1 MKDDK
6 IFSFLK
12 ALKKNNNREWFEKNK
27 PKYMAAKAEFE
38 FLVHDLIKGISK
50 FDKKFSPDTDAKDC
64 IFRIYKDVRFSKDKT
79 PYKTHFGAY
88 FSPGGRKSS
97 VAGYY
102 FHMEPGNVFLAG
114 GNWQPE
120 APQLNAIRQ
129 EIDYNGGKLES
140 ILNSKNFRKYFN
152 GLSDEDKLKTVPKG
166 YDKDNKRIELLKLKS
181 FISYCN
187 MADKRASAKDFD
199 KQVCERFKAM
209 FPLIVFLRE
218 AGDN

>member
-1 MKDDK
+1 MEHNK
-6 IFSFLK
+6 IFGFLK

-27 PKYMAAKAEFE
+27 AKYIAAKAEFE
-38 FLVHDLIKGISK
+38 FLVHDIIKGISK
-50 FDKKFSPDTDAKDC
+50 FDKKINPDTEAKDC
-64 IFRIYKDVRFSKDKT
+64 VFRIYKDVRFSKDKT

-102 FHMEPGNVFLAG
+102 FHFEPGNIFLAG

-129 EIDYNGGKLES
+129 EIDYNGGKLEN
-140 ILNSKNFRKYFN
+140 ILNSKSFKKYFD
-152 GLSDEDKLKTVPKG
+152 GLSDEDKLKTIPKG
-166 YDKDNKRIELLKLKS
+166 YDKENKHIELLKLKS
-181 FISYCN
+181 FIAYCN
-187 MADKRASAKDFD
+187 MADKKAGAKDFD
-199 KQVCERFKAM
+199 KQICEGYKAL

-218 AGDN
+218 ASDN

>member
-1 MKDDK
+1 MEHNK
-6 IFSFLK
+6 IFGFLK

-27 PKYMAAKAEFE
+27 AKYVAAKAEFE
-38 FLVHDLIKGISK
+38 FLVHDIIKGISK
-50 FDKKFSPDTDAKDC
+50 FDKKISQDTEAKDC
-64 IFRIYKDVRFSKDKT
+64 VFRIYKDVRFSKDKT

-102 FHMEPGNVFLAG
+102 FHFEPGNIFLAG

-140 ILNSKNFRKYFN
+140 ILNSKSFKKYFD

-166 YDKDNKRIELLKLKS
+166 YDKENKHIELLKLKS
-181 FISYCN
+181 FIAYYN
-187 MADKRASAKDFD
+187 MADKKTSAKDFD
-199 KQVCERFKAM
+199 KQICEGYKAL

-218 AGDN
+218 ASDN